1 MNKFK
6 GWNRVFAFTFRNG
19 ASGKGYLIVTIIIA
33 LLLLVAV
40 ALGTAYSAKPSKE
53 DEGGEKKPS
62 PVELVYVSNQTELP
76 RLELKDWIAQQPEA
90 ERFAQIEWNAAEE
103 RTEKEL
109 AERAE
114 ASKNVN
120 AMGILI
126 TETAEEISVRAVLPS
141 TGELELKEGQEV
153 AELVTAFLTQQR
165 MEASGLTE
173 LQRKQLEKP
182 VTIGIAEAGE
192 AKDVFSYLIKYLA
205 PLVFGLLLY
214 FMLLLYGQTIC
225 QDVSTEKTS
234 KLMETL
240 LTSLHPYALLTGKV
254 FGIVATALLQF
265 FIWVAAGVAGL
276 FGGIYLGKVF
286 YPESTGTVETV
297 WNFLRD
303 SMGENALKPSAC
315 FLALLIFCCGFL
327 FYSVLAGMAGSMVSR
342 PEEASSVTSVFTF
355 PILISWLVTYFGS
368 LLENSTLMLVARFI
382 PFTIP
387 FGVPVE
393 LLMGSIGIV
402 QGLISTAILLI
413 FSVLVIMI
421 SARIYRGLV
430 LYTGQKLSM
439 SSLIGIIRNK

>member
-19 ASGKGYLIVTIIIA
+19 ASGKGYLIVTIIIT

-355 PILISWLVTYFGS
+355 PILIS
-368 LLENSTLMLVARFI
+368 
-382 PFTIP
+382 
-387 FGVPVE
+387 
-393 LLMGSIGIV
+393 
-402 QGLISTAILLI
+402 
-413 FSVLVIMI
+413 
-421 SARIYRGLV
+421 
-430 LYTGQKLSM
+430 
-439 SSLIGIIRNK
+439 

>member
-6 GWNRVFAFTFRNG
+6 GWNKVFAFTFRQG
-19 ASGKGYLIVTIIIA
+19 ASGKGYLAVTIVIA
-33 LLLLVAV
+33 LLVFA
-40 ALGTAYSAKPSKE
+40 AAAFGTAYSAKPSKE
-53 DEGGEKKPS
+53 DENGEKKHS
-62 PVELVYVSNQTELP
+62 LVELVYVSNQSSFSELH
-76 RLELKDWIAQQPEA
+76 LKEWAAQQPEA
-90 ERFAQIEWNAAEE
+90 ERFAQIVWDEAKEQ
-103 RTEKEL
+103 TEKEL

-114 ASKNVN
+114 ASENAY

-141 TGELELKEGQEV
+141 TGELELADGQEL
-153 AELVTAFLTQQR
+153 AELVSACVTQLR
-165 MEASGLTE
+165 IEASGLTE
-173 LQRKQLEKP
+173 LQLKQMEKP
-182 VTIGIAEAGE
+182 ITIGIAEAGE
-192 AKDVFSYLIKYLA
+192 AKDVAAYLIKYLA

-254 FGIVATALLQF
+254 FGIVATALVQVF
-265 FIWVAAGVAGL
+265 VWVAALAAGV
-276 FGGIYLGKVF
+276 FGGIYLGKTL
-286 YPESTGTVETV
+286 YPGSTGTVETV

-303 SMGENALKPSAC
+303 SIGENAFKPSAIL
-315 FLALLIFCCGFL
+315 LALLIFCCGFL

-355 PILISWLVTYFGS
+355 PIMISWLVTYFGS
-368 LLENSTLMLVARFI
+368 LMENNTLMLVARFI

-393 LLMGSIGIV
+393 LLMGSVGIV
-402 QGLISTAILLI
+402 QGLISTVILLL
-413 FSVLVIMI
+413 FSALVIMI

-439 SSLIGIIRNK
+439 SSLIGILRNK